1 MIFLVRK
8 RGEHGVVFITAAF
21 FIAFTL
27 ISMNYFRIAFIQE
40 QVGLAEERSE
50 LKIVAGTSQGT
61 IYDRNMTPMINCS
74 ETYSAVAV
82 PAALSREETAKFA
95 LDKEEFYNK
104 FDKGKPFV
112 FSCGKETPESAGLT
126 VFSMPQRYSE
136 NMPAQHII
144 GYLSD
149 GKGVSGLEYAYDQV
163 FRGESGENSVTYS
176 VDGFGHVL
184 IGDGKEVI
192 RSSAVKTGVVTTIDI
207 DIQRICEKA
216 SKEAGKGAIVVSE
229 INTGDIL
236 ALASFPGYSVN
247 DLESAI
253 SDENSP
259 MINRALYSYGVG
271 SIFKLVTACEGI
283 RENFGGYMYRC
294 DGCIDI
300 NGVKFR
306 CHMLDGHDIQ
316 NMSEAIANSCNTYFI
331 SLSRN
336 LSVSRFRSLAYEL
349 GFGKETF
356 LCAGMTG
363 SAGVLPTM
371 KDLMLP
377 AEMAN
382 FSFGQGKLTATPLQ
396 ISALTCAV
404 ANGGELPELRL
415 IKGMTVDGKQSA
427 NEKPPRLSRTIDESI
442 SNELCDMM
450 IAAVRDNENSN
461 ARTFY
466 TTVGAKT
473 STAQTGRF
481 DEEGNEFC
489 HAWITGF
496 FPTDKPEYAVTVL
509 VEDGGYGNDAA
520 APIFR
525 EIVDK
530 IAIMKNF
537 SQKTPV

>member
-1 MIFLVRK
+1 MVRK

-74 ETYSAVAV
+74 KTYSAVAV

-207 DIQRICEKA
+207 DIQRICEEA

-306 CHMLDGHDIQ
+306 CHMIDGHEIQ

-363 SAGVLPTM
+363 SAGVLPAM

-442 SNELCDMM
+442 SNELRNMM
-450 IAAVRDNENSN
+450 VAAVRDNENSN

-496 FPTDKPEYAVTVL
+496 FPADKPEYAVTVL

>member
-1 MIFLVRK
+1 MVRK

-74 ETYSAVAV
+74 KTYSAVAV

-95 LDKEEFYNK
+95 LDKEKFYNK

-207 DIQRICEKA
+207 DIQRICEEA

-306 CHMLDGHDIQ
+306 CHMLDGHEIQ

-349 GFGKETF
+349 GFGKENF

-363 SAGVLPTM
+363 SAGVLPAM

-442 SNELCDMM
+442 SNELRNMM
-450 IAAVRDNENSN
+450 VAAVRDNENSN

-496 FPTDKPEYAVTVL
+496 FPADKPEYAVTVL

>member
-1 MIFLVRK
+1 MVRK

-40 QVGLAEERSE
+40 QVGSAEERSE

-82 PAALSREETAKFA
+82 PAALSREETAKFS
-95 LDKEEFYNK
+95 LDKEAFYK
-104 FDKGKPFV
+104 EFDKGKPFV
-112 FSCGKETPESAGLT
+112 FSCVKETPESAGLT

-184 IGDGKEVI
+184 IGDGKDVI

-207 DIQRICEKA
+207 DIQRICEEA
-216 SKEAGKGAIVVSE
+216 SKEAGKGAIVVSKV
-229 INTGDIL
+229 NTGDIL

-349 GFGKETF
+349 GFGKEAF

-363 SAGVLPTM
+363 SAGVLPAM

-377 AEMAN
+377 AETAN
-382 FSFGQGKLTATPLQ
+382 FAFGQGKLTATPLQ

-415 IKGMTVDGKQSA
+415 IKGMTLDGKRSA
-427 NEKPPRLSRTIDESI
+427 NEKPPRLSRKIDESI
-442 SNELCDMM
+442 SNELRDMM
-450 IAAVRDNENSN
+450 AAAVRDNENSN
-461 ARTFY
+461 ARTLY

-496 FPTDKPEYAVTVL
+496 FPADKPEYAVTVL

>member
-1 MIFLVRK
+1 MVRK

-74 ETYSAVAV
+74 KTYSAVAV

-207 DIQRICEKA
+207 DIQRICEEA

-229 INTGDIL
+229 VNTGDIL

-306 CHMLDGHDIQ
+306 CHMLDGHEIQ

-363 SAGVLPTM
+363 SAGVLPAM

-442 SNELCDMM
+442 SNELRNMM
-450 IAAVRDNENSN
+450 VAAVRDNENSN

>member
-1 MIFLVRK
+1 MVRK

-207 DIQRICEKA
+207 DIQRICEEA

-306 CHMLDGHDIQ
+306 CHMLDGHEIQ

-336 LSVSRFRSLAYEL
+336 LSVSQFRSLAYEL

-442 SNELCDMM
+442 SNELRNMM
-450 IAAVRDNENSN
+450 VAAVRDNKNSN

-496 FPTDKPEYAVTVL
+496 FPADKPEYAVTVL

>member
-1 MIFLVRK
+1 MVRK

-74 ETYSAVAV
+74 KTYSAVAV

-95 LDKEEFYNK
+95 LDKEEFYKK

-207 DIQRICEKA
+207 DIQRICEEA

-306 CHMLDGHDIQ
+306 CHMLDGHEIQ

-363 SAGVLPTM
+363 SAGVLPAM

-442 SNELCDMM
+442 SNELRNMM
-450 IAAVRDNENSN
+450 VAAVRDNENSN

>member
-1 MIFLVRK
+1 MVRK

-74 ETYSAVAV
+74 KTYSAVAV

-207 DIQRICEKA
+207 DIQRICEEA

-306 CHMLDGHDIQ
+306 CHMIDGHEIQ

-363 SAGVLPTM
+363 SAGVLPAM

-442 SNELCDMM
+442 SNELRNMM
-450 IAAVRDNENSN
+450 VAAVRDNENSN

>member
-1 MIFLVRK
+1 MVRK

>member
-1 MIFLVRK
+1 MVRK

-74 ETYSAVAV
+74 KTYSAVAV

-207 DIQRICEKA
+207 DIQRICEEA

-306 CHMLDGHDIQ
+306 CHMIDGHEIQ

-363 SAGVLPTM
+363 SAGVLPAM

-427 NEKPPRLSRTIDESI
+427 NEKPPSLSRTIDESI
-442 SNELCDMM
+442 SNELRNMM
-450 IAAVRDNENSN
+450 VAAVRDNKNSN

-496 FPTDKPEYAVTVL
+496 FPADKPEYAVTVL

>member
-1 MIFLVRK
+1 M
-8 RGEHGVVFITAAF
+8 TAAF

-27 ISMNYFRIAFIQE
+27 IATNYFRIAFIQE
-40 QVGLAEERSE
+40 QVGAAEERSA

-61 IYDRNMTPMINCS
+61 IYDRNMIPMINCS

-82 PAALSREETAKFA
+82 PSALSREETAEFA
-95 LDKEEFYNK
+95 LDKDEFYED

-112 FSCGKETPESAGLT
+112 FSCRKETPESAGLT
-126 VFSMPQRYSE
+126 VFAMPQRYPEDMS
-136 NMPAQHII
+136 AQHII

-163 FRGESGENSVTYS
+163 FRGDAGENSVTYS

-184 IGDGKEVI
+184 IGDGKDVI
-192 RSSAVKTGVVTTIDI
+192 RSSAVKTGVVTTIDS
-207 DIQRICEKA
+207 DIQRICETA
-216 SKEAGKGAIVVSE
+216 AKEVGKGAVVVTE
-229 INTGDIL
+229 VNTGDIL
-236 ALASFPGYSVN
+236 ALASFPNYSVN

-271 SIFKLVTACEGI
+271 SIFKLVTSCEGI

-294 DGCIDI
+294 DGCIDV
-300 NGVKFR
+300 NGVKFH
-306 CHMLDGHDIQ
+306 CHMLDGHDTQ
-316 NMSEAIANSCNTYFI
+316 NMSEAITNSCNPYFI

-336 LSVSRFRSLAYEL
+336 LSASQFRSQAYEL

-363 SAGVLPTM
+363 SAGVVPTL

-396 ISALTCAV
+396 ISALTCAI

-415 IKGMTVDGKQSA
+415 IKGMTIDGKRSA
-427 NEKPPRLSRTIDESI
+427 NEKQPRLSRAIDKDTAKM
-442 SNELCDMM
+442 LRDMM
-450 IAAVRDNENSN
+450 VDAVKDNQNSN
-461 ARTFY
+461 ARTKY

-481 DEEGNEFC
+481 DDEGKEYC

-496 FPTDKPEYAVTVL
+496 FPADKPKYAVTVL
-509 VEDGGYGNDAA
+509 VEDGGYGNIAA

-525 EIVDK
+525 EIADK
-530 IAIMKNF
+530 IMSIKNSSALSIGNIVNVKNNLTF
-537 SQKTPV
+537 TIEN

>member
-1 MIFLVRK
+1 MVRK

-74 ETYSAVAV
+74 KTYSAVAV

-207 DIQRICEKA
+207 DIQRICEEA

-306 CHMLDGHDIQ
+306 CHMLDGHEIQ

-363 SAGVLPTM
+363 SAGVLPAM

-442 SNELCDMM
+442 SNELRNMM
-450 IAAVRDNENSN
+450 VAAVRDNENSN